1 MDNNQNTIQTNV
13 EQTNAEQ
20 TNAEQTIVK
29 PKIKRTR
36 KPKAETQ
43 VNTNEVQVNVQ
54 EDGVEGGGFIPDVI
68 ETNFH
73 LNLDQLDKLVL
84 ENEYKVPVNYKRY
97 SIEHEPLRVD
107 DMNTFDELGKNIST
121 YGTIEPAGKY
131 IDTPPNIK
139 LVLKLHQ
146 KRTLYEM
153 YIREIYNK
161 RITAENTLLLCDN
174 VGSGK
179 SLCMLSLI
187 AARPE
192 VDSTPQNIHFM
203 PKNIPQNLK
212 YKYELMGVTYNKD
225 IIELKSNL
233 IIVPHGIFN
242 QWKDY
247 IKSYT
252 NLSFFSIGMVKDIYK
267 LGIAKKEIVENL
279 NKYNIILVKA
289 TMFTHFSVF
298 LTQNGLSQ
306 TREKTYNNHVE
317 KDKDI
322 DFEPTEIID
331 YIHNHLRDLK
341 HQYLVNH
348 NYDYIDDFIATILD
362 YRQTLPLEEF
372 KKINKGIEQY
382 CKSSYRIDGV
392 VFQRT
397 IVDEADSIKIPN
409 CPMMYGK
416 MNWLITSS
424 INNLLYPRS
433 KREYDDQ
440 AHKYKQVAN
449 GMAGTGFIR
458 DMVCN
463 MTQGGG
469 DNSTQN
475 KCRVANAIIR
485 GNYDFIQ
492 DSIKIPDPIVGFIKC
507 FTPPE
512 LLAVANAVN
521 PEALQALNAGDMET
535 AIKLLGVEGNTEEDL
550 VQIVNKQLYKKRDE
564 LKDTLDEKNKL
575 LANNAEAQ
583 EMLKNNIDHMP
594 KNHID
599 LENLKKELAHLK
611 GLASSYKSSIDNFTN
626 QLKDA
631 ESKIAG
637 VEARITG
644 VKDKKCPICSDDI
657 TAPCLTPCCKNV
669 FCLECISMAIKF
681 SQDKSCPMCRNK
693 LDLAKITIIVDA
705 NKDQVVDETADQDQ
719 TEVLPKLDTL
729 LQFIKQNPG
738 KKILVF
744 SSYEKTFEN
753 IETEFAKNKI
763 TYSKLSGT
771 AARINNII
779 NKYKSGEC
787 QVLLL
792 NAKNFGAGLNLQIT
806 DEIVIYH
813 RMSKDLERQVIGRA
827 QRLGRMD
834 PLKINYLCFENEY
847 PTGYA

>member
-1 MDNNQNTIQTNV
+1 MDTNQNNI
-13 EQTNAEQ
+13 E

-29 PKIKRTR
+29 PKVKRTR
-36 KPKAETQ
+36 KPKAEIQ
-43 VNTNEVQVNVQ
+43 VNTDEVQVNVPLD
-54 EDGVEGGGFIPDVI
+54 EGEGGGFIPDQI

-84 ENEYKVPVNYKRY
+84 ENEYKVPINYKRY
-97 SIEHEPLRVD
+97 SIEHEPLRID

-187 AARPE
+187 AARPI
-192 VDSTPQNIHFM
+192 VDSTPQNIHSM
-203 PKNIPQNLK
+203 PKNIPQNLR
-212 YKYELMGVTYNKD
+212 YKFELMGVTYNKD
-225 IIELKSNL
+225 IVELKTNL
-233 IIVPHGIFN
+233 IVVPHGIFN

-252 NLSFFSIGMVKDIYK
+252 NLSFFSIGMVKDINK
-267 LGIAKKEIVENL
+267 LGDTKEEVIENL
-279 NKYNIILVKA
+279 NKYNILLVKA
-289 TMFTHFSVF
+289 TMFTHFIVF
-298 LTQNGLSQ
+298 MNQSGLGQ
-306 TREKTYNNHVE
+306 TRDRVYINPV
-317 KDKDI
+317 KDKEI
-322 DFEPTEIID
+322 DFHPDEIVD
-331 YIHNHLRDLK
+331 YLNNQVRDLR
-341 HQYLVNH
+341 HQYVANH
-348 NYDYIDDFIATILD
+348 NYDYIDDFIANILD
-362 YRQTLPLEEF
+362 YRQTLQLEEF
-372 KKINKGIEQY
+372 KKFNKGVEQH
-382 CKSSYRIDGV
+382 CKSNYRIDGV

-397 IVDEADSIKIPN
+397 IIDEADSIKIPN

-433 KREYDDQ
+433 KREFDYE

-463 MTQGGG
+463 MTQCGN
-469 DNSTQN
+469 DNSQHN

-550 VQIVNKQLYKKRDE
+550 VQIVNKGLYKKRDE
-564 LKDTLDEKNKL
+564 LKETLAEKNML

-583 EMLKNNIDHMP
+583 EMLKNTIEHLP

-611 GLASSYKSSIDNFTN
+611 GLAHSYKQSIDNFNN
-626 QLKDA
+626 QLKDT

-669 FCLECISMAIKF
+669 FCLECISMAVKF
-681 SQDKSCPMCRNK
+681 AIDKSCPMCRNK
-693 LDLAKITIIVDA
+693 LDLAKLTIIVDA
-705 NKDQVVDETADQDQ
+705 NKDQVVDEAEAVEDQQ
-719 TEVLPKLDTL
+719 VLLPKLDTL
-729 LQFIKQNPG
+729 LEFIKQNPG

-744 SSYEKTFEN
+744 SSYEKSFES
-753 IETEFAKNKI
+753 IEAEFTKCQIK
-763 TYSKLSGT
+763 YSKLSGT